1 MIPSFFTKDDVNR
14 ILHTGKYIHFLH
26 TVCQCESELTPSRK
40 MLTALRNSEGI
51 EIKYCNILIQRIL
64 IILCLDKN
72 LFPTLNQGVI
82 IKEIINNAC
91 TESSIVVLNI
101 LKEKFKLF
109 LHFEGIRRYMLL
121 GQGDFVTSFLEIL
134 Q

>member
-1 MIPSFFTKDDVNR
+1 
-14 ILHTGKYIHFLH
+14 
-26 TVCQCESELTPSRK
+26 
-40 MLTALRNSEGI
+40 
-51 EIKYCNILIQRIL
+51 
-64 IILCLDKN
+64 LCLDKD
-72 LFPTLNQGVI
+72 LFPTLNQGI

-91 TESSIVVLNI
+91 NESSIAVLNI

-121 GQGDFVTSFLEIL
+121 GQGDFVTNFLEIL